1 MKKYALGTMVR
12 VGAWSTLFGGVV
24 GLSLGMLL
32 APEAGRKTRLRLIYQ
47 LERLGLRVS
56 DFADSLLAPGVES
69 DARRTGNALVQDA
82 RTEAR
87 RIREEIDALLSEM
100 RHQDSGG

>member
-1 MKKYALGTMVR
+1 MKKYALATVVR
-12 VGAWSTLFGGVV
+12 AGVLSTFLGGVV
-24 GLSLGMLL
+24 GFSLGMLL

-47 LERLGLRVS
+47 LERLGLSVS
-56 DFADSLLAPGVES
+56 TFAESLLAPGVES

-100 RHQDSGG
+100 RHQDSGE